1 MANFKVT
8 LAYDG
13 TNYSGFQRQKNAISV
28 QEELEKALEAI
39 YGKKT
44 KVTGAGR
51 TDSGVHAK
59 GQVVN
64 FYADDRVSA
73 TAIPLALKS
82 LLPRDIVAYD
92 CRRVT
97 EKFHAQVD
105 AKCKEYCYTIDNN
118 RFYDVFQHRYAY
130 HLYQKLRVKDMQKA
144 ASFLSG
150 EHDFSSFRAS
160 NSTIKGN
167 VRKMQEIK
175 IYREDNLIKMHF
187 VADGFLYKMVRTM
200 VGTILLVGKG
210 KLPPEEMAAILQSRN
225 RDSAGPTAPPYGLCL
240 ERVYY

>member
-28 QEELEKALEAI
+28 QEELEKALEVI
-39 YGKKT
+39 YNRKIR
-44 KVTGAGR
+44 VIGAGR

-59 GQVVN
+59 GQVIN
-64 FYADDRVSA
+64 FYADERISA
-73 TAIPLALKS
+73 EALPLALKS
-82 LLPRDIVAYD
+82 LLPIDILTYE
-92 CRRVT
+92 CRRVA
-97 EKFHAQVD
+97 ENFHAQVD
-105 AKCKEYCYTIDNN
+105 AKRKEYCYTIDNN

-130 HLYQKLRVKDMQKA
+130 HFYQKLQIKDMQKA
-144 ASFLSG
+144 ASFLKG

-167 VRKMQEIK
+167 VRNMQEIK
-175 IYREDNLIKMHF
+175 IYKEDNLIKMRF
-187 VADGFLYKMVRTM
+187 VADGFLYKMVRIM

-210 KLPPEEMAAILQSRN
+210 KLPPEEMAVILKSRN